1 MEGDAVHRCAA
12 RLDALAGTTVVRS
25 DFRTP
30 ALATADLAG
39 RTLVGTRAHGKHLL
53 TRFSDG

>member
-12 RLDALAGTTVVRS
+12 RLDTLSGRTVVRS

-30 ALATADLAG
+30 SLATADLAG
-39 RTLVGTRAHGKHLL
+39 AMASFVEEGHGKA
-53 TRFSDG
+53 TFRGE